1 MTTFEQVRK
10 MLASQLK
17 IDENSISEDA
27 DMISDLKA
35 DSLDMFY
42 LVMSLE
48 EEYGITLSDDDA
60 AKLKKVSDVVGF
72 IDGLKK

>member
-1 MTTFEQVRK
+1 MTFEKVRA

-17 IDENSISEDA
+17 IDESVIKEDS
-27 DMISDLKA
+27 DIIVDLKA

-48 EEYGITLSDDDA
+48 EEFNISLSDEDA
-60 AKLKKVSDVVGF
+60 AKLKKVSDVVAF
-72 IDGLKK
+72 IDALKK

>member
-1 MTTFEQVRK
+1 MTFEKVRA

-17 IDENSISEDA
+17 IDESTIKEDS
-27 DMISDLKA
+27 DIIVDLKA

-48 EEYGITLSDDDA
+48 EEFNISLSDEDA
-60 AKLKKVSDVVGF
+60 AKLKKVSDVVAF
-72 IDGLKK
+72 IDALKK

>member
-1 MTTFEQVRK
+1 MTFEKVRA

-17 IDENSISEDA
+17 IDESAIKEDS
-27 DMISDLKA
+27 DIIVDLKA

-48 EEYGITLSDDDA
+48 EDFNISLSDEDA
-60 AKLKKVSDVVGF
+60 AKLKKVSDVVAF
-72 IDGLKK
+72 IDALKK

>member
-1 MTTFEQVRK
+1 MTFEKVRA

-17 IDENSISEDA
+17 IDESAIKEDS
-27 DMISDLKA
+27 DIIVDLKA

-48 EEYGITLSDDDA
+48 EEFNISLSDEDA
-60 AKLKKVSDVVGF
+60 AKLKKVSDVVAF
-72 IDGLKK
+72 IEALKK

>member
-1 MTTFEQVRK
+1 MTFEKVRA

-17 IDENSISEDA
+17 IDESAIKEDS
-27 DMISDLKA
+27 DIIVDLKA

-48 EEYGITLSDDDA
+48 EEFNISLSDEDA
-60 AKLKKVSDVVGF
+60 AKLKKVSDVVAF
-72 IDGLKK
+72 IDALKK

>member
-1 MTTFEQVRK
+1 MTFEKVRA

-17 IDENSISEDA
+17 IDESTIKEDS
-27 DMISDLKA
+27 DIIVDLKA

-48 EEYGITLSDDDA
+48 EEFNISLSDEDA
-60 AKLKKVSDVVGF
+60 AKLKKVSDVVAF
-72 IDGLKK
+72 IDAFKK